1 MKGTVMKL
9 VRFGPIG
16 VERPGLVDDE
26 GRIRDLSDHVADWTG
41 DRLLPASLEK
51 IAAIDLARLPVVP
64 ADSRIGAC
72 VARPGK
78 FICIGLNYHAN
89 AASLGQPIPDEPVI
103 SMKPLSAISGPN
115 DGIELPRGSAT
126 TDWEVE
132 LGIVIG
138 RPAKYVDEK
147 DARRRVAGY
156 CLINDLADRDLQSKR
171 GGDTSKGRGH
181 DGFGPIGPYFVPAQD
196 VPDPQAIGLW
206 LEIDGKRIQSGN
218 TGDMIFGV
226 DYLVAYLSQFM
237 TLLPGDIIASG
248 TPAGIGV
255 GMTPPRFLKAGE
267 NVRLGGTGLG
277 AQNHTVRAYEDVAA

>member
-1 MKGTVMKL
+1 MKGAAMKL
-9 VRFGPIG
+9 IRFGPAG
-16 VERPGLVDDE
+16 AERPGLVD
-26 GRIRDLSDHVADWTG
+26 GGGQIRDLSDHVADWTG
-41 DRLLPASLEK
+41 DRLLPASIEK
-51 IAAIDLARLPVVP
+51 IAAADPARLPVV
-64 ADSRIGAC
+64 AAETRIGAC

-89 AASLGQPIPDEPVI
+89 ASALGQPIPDEPVI
-103 SMKPLSAISGPN
+103 AMKPLSAISGPN
-115 DGIELPRGSAT
+115 DGIELPRGSVT

-138 RPAKYVDEK
+138 RPAKYVEEK
-147 DARRRVAGY
+147 DARRHIAGY

-196 VPDPQAIGLW
+196 VPDPQAIDLW

-218 TGDMIFGV
+218 TSDMIFGV
-226 DYLVAYLSQFM
+226 DYLVAYVSQFM

-255 GMTPPRFLKAGE
+255 GMKPPRFLKAGE
-267 NVRLGGTGLG
+267 SVRLGGTGLG
-277 AQNHTVRAYEDVAA
+277 EQHHIVRAYAELAA